1 MLIGIVKQHLGASDM
16 KQFKVAMSDDL
27 RGRLEAVSA
36 KSGRSI
42 ADEIRVRVEAT
53 FALETVDKPTR
64 DFLEG
69 LALMPAEIEHETG
82 AAWHKH
88 AGAYVVFR
96 EAILRRLA
104 RLKPEGTIAF
114 GRRPHQAI
122 PGDDPEGIGL
132 SIEENLSTDPNYTHS
147 AWRAAMEKSYREIV
161 KLHQQRQRKGD
172 KS

>member
-1 MLIGIVKQHLGASDM
+1 M
-16 KQFKVAMSDDL
+16 KQVKASMPDELVA
-27 RGRLEAVSA
+27 RLDAASA
-36 KSGRSI
+36 KSGRSLS
-42 ADEIRVRVEAT
+42 AEICARVEAS
-53 FALETVDKPTR
+53 FARDALDKPTL
-64 DFLEG
+64 DFLDG

-104 RLKPEGTIAF
+104 RLKPDGTIAF
-114 GRRPHQAI
+114 GKRPHQAI

-132 SIEENLSTDPNYTHS
+132 SIEENLFTDPNYTHS